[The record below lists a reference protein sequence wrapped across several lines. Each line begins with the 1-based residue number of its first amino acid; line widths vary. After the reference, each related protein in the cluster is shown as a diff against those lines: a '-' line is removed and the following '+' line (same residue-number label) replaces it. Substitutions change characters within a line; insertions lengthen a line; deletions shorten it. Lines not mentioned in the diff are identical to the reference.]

1 MFMSVR
7 STRLRTVA
15 LVAASVAALSACTP
29 AGGGLATTAS
39 PTPTASAEV
48 IEAAP
53 PGTPDPCA
61 AVSTARLAEIT
72 GAEMAPGVFNSSL
85 SNEGRN
91 LCSWRP
97 KDENI
102 SYPQITVEINWGFPD
117 VEEHRELAAAAV
129 GEVADSE
136 SEVEGATGVY
146 FLPGNRTLGMGVG
159 DYFVKVSYLHG
170 TNGAMGARTIDVA
183 REVAA
188 YLN

>member
-1 MFMSVR
+1 MSLR

-15 LVAASVAALSACTP
+15 LVAASVAVLSACTP

-61 AVSTARLAEIT
+61 AIDLARVSEIV
-72 GAEMAPGVFNSSL
+72 GSEMAPGVFDSSL
-85 SNEGRN
+85 SNDGRN
-91 LCSWRP
+91 RCSWRP
-97 KDENI
+97 VDEN
-102 SYPQITVEINWGFPD
+102 STLPRVEVEINWGFAD
-117 VEEHRELAAAAV
+117 IAEHRELATEAL
-129 GEVADSE
+129 GETTDVKSE
-136 SEVEGATGVY
+136 IEGAMDAY
-146 FLPGNRTLGMGVG
+146 FLPKRRTLAMAVD
-159 DYFVKVSYLHG
+159 DYVVKVSYIHG
-170 TNGAMGARTIDVA
+170 ASEDRAKRTVALA